1 MFAAIGERPMRDR
14 LIFVTVLVICLL
26 TLSACANPFSSIFGG
41 SSAATSVSGP
51 PLRLSGS
58 SWVLTQLHTGG
69 KNRTL
74 VPTAPITLQFQQ
86 GDGTYIGSSG
96 CNYYNGAYIVSD
108 SRLTL
113 KFKSVTQVA
122 CAGPIMSQEVT
133 FLNAMQQV
141 RNYELRGRSLTLRDG
156 SDEVILVFAAA

>member
-1 MFAAIGERPMRDR
+1 MRDR
-14 LIFVTVLVICLL
+14 LIFITVLVICLL
-26 TLSACANPFSSIFGG
+26 TLSACANPFSSILGG
-41 SSAATSVSGP
+41 SSAATSVSSA
-51 PLRLSGS
+51 PLRLSRS
-58 SWVLTQLHTGG
+58 SWVLTQLHADG

-96 CNYYNGAYIVSD
+96 CNYYNGAYVVSD
-108 SRLTL
+108 GRLTL

-133 FLNAMQQV
+133 YLNTLQHV
-141 RNYELRGRSLTLRDG
+141 RSYELSSRSLMLRDG
-156 SDEVILVFAAA
+156 GDEIILVFAAA

>member
-1 MFAAIGERPMRDR
+1 MRDR
-14 LIFVTVLVICLL
+14 LIFLTVLVICLL
-26 TLSACANPFSSIFGG
+26 ALSACANPFSSILGG
-41 SSAATSVSGP
+41 SSAATSVSSA
-51 PLRLSGS
+51 PLRLSRS
-58 SWVLTQLHTGG
+58 SWVLTQLHADG

-96 CNYYNGAYIVSD
+96 CNYYNGAYVVSD
-108 SRLTL
+108 GRLTL

-133 FLNAMQQV
+133 YLNTLQHV
-141 RNYELRGRSLTLRDG
+141 RSYELSSRSLMLRDG
-156 SDEVILVFAAA
+156 GDEIILVFAAA

>member
-1 MFAAIGERPMRDR
+1 MRDR
-14 LIFVTVLVICLL
+14 LIFLTVLVICLL
-26 TLSACANPFSSIFGG
+26 TLSACANPFSSILGG
-41 SSAATSVSGP
+41 SSAATSVSSA
-51 PLRLSGS
+51 PLRLSRS
-58 SWVLTQLHTGG
+58 SWVLTQLHADG

-96 CNYYNGAYIVSD
+96 CNYYNGAYVVSD
-108 SRLTL
+108 GRLTL

-133 FLNAMQQV
+133 YLNTLQHV
-141 RNYELRGRSLTLRDG
+141 RSYELSSRSLMLRDG
-156 SDEVILVFAAA
+156 GDEIILVFAAA